1 MDDLITDFLVE
12 SFEIIE
18 RVDMDLLEL
27 ERGTA
32 SDGTLASIF
41 RGVHTIKGTCGF
53 LGMERLEKVA
63 HVGENVLSR
72 LRDGE
77 LKPSEQLTTTLLHL
91 VDRLR
96 DILTE
101 IAATGEEPQG
111 DDTALLAELNAWLS
125 GEAPAAAPEPA
136 APAAP
141 AQEVDDELAELDAMF
156 EAAAEAQA
164 AERKAQRAAQAGE
177 APAAARAAIPTEKAD
192 DSARKSAAPSLLDQT
207 VRLDVSLLDRMMNL
221 VGELVLTRNRV
232 LQQSATTGDADLIST
247 AQHLDRTTSELQE
260 CVMKT
265 RLQPLSVVWN
275 KLPRVVRDVSSSLGK
290 EVELIQQGEGTELDK
305 AIIEAIKDPFT
316 HIVRNALDHGIEAP
330 DAREAAGKPR
340 AGTLRL
346 TARQEGGQVLIEI
359 ADDGKGI
366 APTVIKNKAVEKGVV
381 TPAQA
386 AEMADRDA
394 LMLIF
399 APGFSTA
406 AQVTNVSG
414 RGVGMDVVRTHIEKL
429 GGTVEI
435 QSVLGQG
442 TTLVLRIPLT
452 LAIVPALTVGCG
464 EQTFALPQSGILEI
478 VGLTGETG
486 QTFEMHG
493 APMLRLRNRL
503 LPLLPLRHVLGI
515 SNEPVG
521 AGHTVVVC
529 QSEGRSVGVVVDG
542 VQTTQEIV
550 VKPLGKWTSGVGVY
564 AGATILGDG
573 NVSLILDL
581 PGLLSKVTFREDTQ
595 ATEVAVETDAKRAG
609 LRRAILVSAGRRKLA
624 LPLERV
630 LRLEEVDADA
640 LTELGG
646 QEVIPYRGGILPLV
660 RVSGRDPS
668 RERLDLVVCREG
680 EQTFGL
686 VVDAVHEVDDVPPA
700 AQTYDDSSAEGAV
713 LSREQVTEWLNLK
726 ALAATCRVRYDDALT
741 LN

>member
-18 RVDMDLLEL
+18 RVDLDILEL
-27 ERGTA
+27 EGGNA
-32 SDGTLASIF
+32 SDDTLASIF

-77 LKPSEQLTTTLLHL
+77 LEASAELATTLFHL
-91 VDRLR
+91 IDRLR
-96 DILTE
+96 EILVE
-101 IAATGEEPQG
+101 IAATGVEPTG

-125 GEAPAAAPEPA
+125 GAPAE
-136 APAAP
+136 
-141 AQEVDDELAELDAMF
+141 DDGIDIDFEAGLDAL
-156 EAAAEAQA
+156 EAQDAAAAEAEASVEVPNAPELA
-164 AERKAQRAAQAGE
+164 APPEE
-177 APAAARAAIPTEKAD
+177 APVRR
-192 DSARKSAAPSLLDQT
+192 SAPVALMDQT

-232 LQQSATTGDADLIST
+232 LQQSAVVGDAELVST

-275 KLPRVVRDVSSSLGK
+275 KLPRVIRDVSGSLGK
-290 EVELIQQGEGTELDK
+290 EVELVQEGEGTELDK

-316 HIVRNALDHGIEAP
+316 HIVRNALDHGIETP
-330 DAREAAGKPR
+330 SEREAAGKPR
-340 AGTLRL
+340 VGTLKLR
-346 TARQEGGQVLIEI
+346 ARQEGGQVSIDI
-359 ADDGKGI
+359 SDDGKGI
-366 APTVIKNKAVEKGVV
+366 DSGVIKRKAVEKGVI
-381 TPAQA
+381 TQAQA
-386 AEMADRDA
+386 DEMSERDA
-394 LMLIF
+394 LLLIF
-399 APGFSTA
+399 AAGFSTA
-406 AQVTNVSG
+406 AQITNVSG

-435 QSVLGQG
+435 QSTLGAG
-442 TTLVLRIPLT
+442 TTLTLRIPLT
-452 LAIVPALTVGCG
+452 LAIVPALTVRSSD
-464 EQTFALPQSGILEI
+464 QTFALPQSGILEI

-493 APMLRLRNRL
+493 APMLRLRDRL
-503 LPLLPLRHVLGI
+503 LPLLSLREVLQT
-515 SNEPVG
+515 SDEPVG
-521 AGHTVVVC
+521 KGGIVVVC
-529 QSEGRSVGVVVDG
+529 QTEGRSVGIVVDG
-542 VQTTQEIV
+542 VEKTQEIV

-581 PGLLSKVTFREDTQ
+581 PGLLSKVTFRDEAAEQVVQTSDD
-595 ATEVAVETDAKRAG
+595 ERAG
-609 LRRAILVSAGRRKLA
+609 TRRAILVGAGHRRLA

-630 LRLEEVDADA
+630 LRLEEVETSAI
-640 LTELGG
+640 TELGG

-660 RVSGRDPS
+660 RVSGRDAAQ
-668 RERLDLVVCREG
+668 ERLDLVVCRNG

-686 VVDAVHEVDDVPPA
+686 VVDSVHEVDDVPEA
-700 AQTYDDSSAEGAV
+700 SQTYDDASAEGAV
-713 LSREQVTEWLNLK
+713 LSNGSVTEWLNLP

>member
-18 RVDMDLLEL
+18 RVDLDILEL
-27 ERGTA
+27 ERGEAT
-32 SDGTLASIF
+32 SDTLASIF

-77 LKPSEQLTTTLLHL
+77 LVASKALSTSLFHLL
-91 VDRLR
+91 DRLR
-96 DILTE
+96 EILVE
-101 IAATGEEPQG
+101 IAATGEEPTG
-111 DDTALLAELNAWLS
+111 DDTALIAELNAWLA
-125 GEAPAAAPEPA
+125 GGPIEQDDGIDIDFEAGLDALEAQDAANAAAEQSESTQQATPAAAPKPS
-136 APAAP
+136 APL
-141 AQEVDDELAELDAMF
+141 E
-156 EAAAEAQA
+156 
-164 AERKAQRAAQAGE
+164 E
-177 APAAARAAIPTEKAD
+177 APVRR
-192 DSARKSAAPSLLDQT
+192 SAPVALMDQT

-232 LQQSATTGDADLIST
+232 LQQSAIVGDAELIST

-275 KLPRVVRDVSSSLGK
+275 KLPRVIRDVSGSLGK
-290 EVELIQQGEGTELDK
+290 EVELVQEGEGTELDK

-330 DAREAAGKPR
+330 DDREAAGKPR
-340 AGTLRL
+340 VGTLKLR
-346 TARQEGGQVLIEI
+346 ARQEGGQVTIDI
-359 ADDGKGI
+359 SDDGKGI
-366 APTVIKNKAVEKGVV
+366 DAHVIKRKAVEKGVI
-381 TPAQA
+381 TQA
-386 AEMADRDA
+386 AADEMTERDA
-394 LMLIF
+394 LLLIF
-399 APGFSTA
+399 AAGFSTA

-435 QSVLGQG
+435 QSTLGVG
-442 TTLVLRIPLT
+442 TTLTLRIPLT
-452 LAIVPALTVGCG
+452 LAIVPALTVRSSD
-464 EQTFALPQSGILEI
+464 QTFALPQSGILEI

-486 QTFEMHG
+486 QTFHMHG
-493 APMLRLRNRL
+493 APMLRLRDRL
-503 LPLLPLRHVLGI
+503 LPLLALRKVLGT
-515 SNEPVG
+515 SDEPIG
-521 AGHTVVVC
+521 KGGIVVVC
-529 QSEGRSVGVVVDG
+529 QTEGRSVGIVVDG
-542 VQTTQEIV
+542 VEKTQEIV

-581 PGLLSKVTFREDTQ
+581 PGLLSKVTFRDDTSEQ
-595 ATEVAVETDAKRAG
+595 LVQTNDDERAG
-609 LRRAILVSAGRRKLA
+609 MRRAILVGAGHRRLA

-630 LRLEEVDADA
+630 LRLEEVDASA

-660 RVSGRDPS
+660 RVSGRDAAKK
-668 RERLDLVVCREG
+668 RIDLVVCRHG
-680 EQTFGL
+680 DQTFGL
-686 VVDAVHEVDDVPPA
+686 VVDSVHQVDDVPEA
-700 AQTYDDSSAEGAV
+700 TQSYDDDSAEGAV
-713 LSREQVTEWLNLK
+713 LSRGNVTEWLNLP

>member
-18 RVDMDLLEL
+18 RVDMDILEL

-32 SDGTLASIF
+32 SADTLASIF

-63 HVGENVLSR
+63 HVGENVLSK

-77 LKPSEQLTTTLLHL
+77 LEASESLVTTLFSLL
-91 VDRLR
+91 DRLR
-96 DILTE
+96 EILVE

-111 DDTALLAELNAWLS
+111 DDTRLIAELNGWLEGGPPSNELGDDFDFEAGLAELEAQDAA
-125 GEAPAAAPEPA
+125 EAAQAQAPPAPAEAAPKAEASNA
-136 APAAP
+136 APAAEKSAP
-141 AQEVDDELAELDAMF
+141 
-156 EAAAEAQA
+156 
-164 AERKAQRAAQAGE
+164 RRAAPAG
-177 APAAARAAIPTEKAD
+177 
-192 DSARKSAAPSLLDQT
+192 LLDQT

-232 LQQSATTGDADLIST
+232 LQQSVTVGDAELIST

-275 KLPRVVRDVSSSLGK
+275 KLPRVVRDVSASLHK
-290 EVELIQQGEGTELDK
+290 EVNLVQEGEGTELDK
-305 AIIEAIKDPFT
+305 AIIEAVKDPFT
-316 HIVRNALDHGIEAP
+316 HIVRNALDHGIETP
-330 DAREAAGKPR
+330 EEREAVGKPR
-340 AGTLRL
+340 VGTLRL
-346 TARQEGGQVLIEI
+346 KARQEGGQVTIEV

-366 APTVIKNKAVEKGVV
+366 DPDVIKRKAVEKGILS
-381 TPAQA
+381 ADKA
-386 AEMADRDA
+386 AELADRDA
-394 LMLIF
+394 LLLLF

-435 QSVLGQG
+435 QSVLGRG
-442 TTLVLRIPLT
+442 TTLTLRIPLT
-452 LAIVPALTVGCG
+452 LAIVPALTVTSGD
-464 EQTFALPQSGILEI
+464 QTFALPQSGILEI
-478 VGLTGETG
+478 VGLTGDTG

-493 APMLRLRNRL
+493 APMLRLRDRL
-503 LPLLPLRHVLGI
+503 LPLLPLRDVLGI
-515 SNEPVG
+515 TAASKSTGGKNG
-521 AGHTVVVC
+521 RGSTGGIVVVC
-529 QSEGRSVGVVVDG
+529 QTEGRSVGVVVDG
-542 VQTTQEIV
+542 VEKTQEIV

-573 NVSLILDL
+573 SVSLILDL
-581 PGLLSKVTFREDTQ
+581 PGLLSKVTFREDTDEHAAQ
-595 ATEVAVETDAKRAG
+595 VTADEAKES
-609 LRRAILVSAGRRKLA
+609 LQRAILVAAGRRRLA
-624 LPLERV
+624 IPLERV
-630 LRLEEVDADA
+630 LRLEEVGAEH

-660 RVSGRDPS
+660 RVSGHDAARK
-668 RERLDLVVCREG
+668 RLDIVVCRQG

-686 VVDAVHEVDDVPPA
+686 VVDAVHQVDDVPPA
-700 AQTYDDSSAEGAV
+700 AQTYDDASSSGAV
-713 LSREQVTEWLNLK
+713 LSGGSVTEWVNLE
-726 ALAATCRVRYDDALT
+726 ALAAACHVRYDDALT

>member
-18 RVDMDLLEL
+18 RVDLDILEL
-27 ERGTA
+27 ERGEA
-32 SDGTLASIF
+32 SADTLASIF

-77 LKPSEQLTTTLLHL
+77 LVASEALATSLFHLL
-91 VDRLR
+91 DRLR
-96 DILTE
+96 EILVE
-101 IAATGEEPQG
+101 IAATGEEPSG
-111 DDTALLAELNAWLS
+111 DDTALIAELNAWLE
-125 GEAPAAAPEPA
+125 GGPVEQDDGIDIDFEAGLDALEAQDAANAAADTPEVQQGIVPAAAPKPA
-136 APAAP
+136 AQP
-141 AQEVDDELAELDAMF
+141 E
-156 EAAAEAQA
+156 
-164 AERKAQRAAQAGE
+164 
-177 APAAARAAIPTEKAD
+177 EK
-192 DSARKSAAPSLLDQT
+192 SARRSAPVALMDQT

-232 LQQSATTGDADLIST
+232 LQQSAVVGDAELMST

-275 KLPRVVRDVSSSLGK
+275 KLPRVIRDVSGSLGK
-290 EVELIQQGEGTELDK
+290 EVDLVQEGEGTELDK

-330 DAREAAGKPR
+330 GDREAAGKPR
-340 AGTLRL
+340 VGTLRL
-346 TARQEGGQVLIEI
+346 RARQEGGQVTIDI
-359 ADDGKGI
+359 SDDGKGI
-366 APTVIKNKAVEKGVV
+366 DADVIKRKAVEKGVI
-381 TPAQA
+381 TQA
-386 AEMADRDA
+386 KADEMTERDA
-394 LMLIF
+394 LLLIF
-399 APGFSTA
+399 AAGFSTA

-435 QSVLGQG
+435 QSTLGVG
-442 TTLVLRIPLT
+442 TTLTLRIPLT
-452 LAIVPALTVGCG
+452 LAIVPALTVRSSD
-464 EQTFALPQSGILEI
+464 QTFALPQSGILEI

-486 QTFEMHG
+486 QTFHMHG
-493 APMLRLRNRL
+493 APMLRLRDRL
-503 LPLLPLRHVLGI
+503 LPLLALRKVLGTSDKPI
-515 SNEPVG
+515 G
-521 AGHTVVVC
+521 KGGIVVVC
-529 QSEGRSVGVVVDG
+529 QTEGRSVGIVVDA
-542 VQTTQEIV
+542 VEKTQEIV

-581 PGLLSKVTFREDTQ
+581 PGLLSKVTFRDD
-595 ATEVAVETDAKRAG
+595 ATEQVVQSNDDERAG
-609 LRRAILVSAGRRKLA
+609 LRRAILVGAGHRRLA

-630 LRLEEVDADA
+630 LRLEEVDASA

-660 RVSGRDPS
+660 RVSGRDAAK
-668 RERLDLVVCREG
+668 ERLDLVVCRHAD
-680 EQTFGL
+680 QTFGL
-686 VVDAVHEVDDVPPA
+686 VVDSVHQVDDVPEA
-700 AQTYDDSSAEGAV
+700 SQTYDDDSAEGAV
-713 LSREQVTEWLNLK
+713 LSGGNVTEWLNLP